1 VQSRTVC
8 NGSQVERDRL
18 QGVLSPVRP
27 GSGGIAVGVWDGVDT
42 FTGHAGR
49 LPHGASS
56 LFEIG
61 SITKVFTATL
71 LADMARAGLV
81 ALDDPVAEHLPAH
94 VRMPVRGRP
103 ITLEDLASHRSG
115 LPRLPRGLLRQ
126 ALTRDRGDPYARV
139 DAAWLEAAVPRT
151 PPRREPGRRVAYSN
165 YGVGL
170 LGHALTRRAGMSYD
184 ALVRERIAA
193 PLGLRHTGTA
203 VDGGRLAQGH
213 SRLGRPKPHWHF
225 DALAGAGALRSTAA
239 DLIAFLRLHAG
250 EPAGPLAEAARETH
264 LARGPFGLGWVLLP
278 ASRKLPYDLLFHDG
292 GTGGF
297 RSAAAV
303 SPERRIAV
311 VVLSS
316 QVRGLTR
323 IGLRL
328 LGALG

>member
-1 VQSRTVC
+1 MDL
-8 NGSQVERDRL
+8 ERL
-18 QGVLSPVRP
+18 QTAISPIRA
-27 GSGGIAVGVWDGVDT
+27 GSGGIAVGVWDGDDT
-42 FTGHAGR
+42 FTSHAGR
-49 LPHGASS
+49 LPDGASS

-81 ALDDPVAEHLPAH
+81 ALDDPVAAHLPPD
-94 VRMPVRGRP
+94 VRMPLRGRA

-115 LPRLPRGLLRQ
+115 LPGLPRGLLRQ
-126 ALTRDRGDPYARV
+126 ALTRDRDDPYARV
-139 DAAWLEAAVPRT
+139 DAAWLEAAVART

-170 LGHALTRRAGMSYD
+170 LGHALTRRAGMGYD
-184 ALVRERIAA
+184 ELVRERITA
-193 PLGLRHTGTA
+193 PLALRDTGTA
-203 VDGGRLAQGH
+203 IDGGRLAQGH
-213 SRLGRPKPHWHF
+213 SRLGRPKSHWHF

-250 EPAGPLAEAARETH
+250 EPAGPLAEAARVTQVAR
-264 LARGPFGLGWVLLP
+264 ARGGRLEFGLGWMLLP
-278 ASRKLPYDLLFHDG
+278 ASRKVPYDLLFHDG

-303 SPERRIAV
+303 SPERRVAV

-328 LGALG
+328 LGALA